1 MQDAL
6 TISALT
12 FGTQAFVTLFV
23 ILDPPGAAP
32 IFLSLASG
40 KSIKVQ
46 RRLAW
51 QAATVSLFVIVT
63 FALFGNALLGYL
75 NISLPALQGAG
86 GILLLITGLG
96 LLTGSITDSDSA
108 ASQNIALVP
117 LGTPLL
123 AGPGAIVATMIYVQ
137 KADTTTQII
146 GLVIAILAVHLI
158 IGTVL
163 MASTKIVGL
172 IKDSGVTLLASIAG
186 LLLAAIAVQMLA
198 NAIKAFAAAAQ
209 SAESRTP
216 QLPSSLWRY
225 WRPKPVEPP

>member
-23 ILDPPGAAP
+23 ILDPPVAAP

-123 AGPGAIVATMIYVQ
+123 AGPGAIVTTMLYVQ
-137 KADTTTQII
+137 KADGNEQL
-146 GLVIAILAVHLI
+146 GALAIAIVAVHLI
-158 IGTVL
+158 IGITF
-163 MASTKIVGL
+163 MFSTKILSV
-172 IKDSGVTLLASIAG
+172 IKDSGVTLLARIAG
-186 LLLAAIAVQMLA
+186 LLLSAIAVEMIVS
-198 NAIKAFAAAAQ
+198 AIKAFFNIG
-209 SAESRTP
+209 
-216 QLPSSLWRY
+216 
-225 WRPKPVEPP
+225 

>member
-1 MQDAL
+1 MIDFPDAKL
-6 TISALT
+6 KNI
-12 FGTQAFVTLFV
+12 
-23 ILDPPGAAP
+23 GAAP
-32 IFLSLASG
+32 MFLSLASG

-51 QAATVSLFVIVT
+51 QAATVSLFVIVS

-123 AGPGAIVATMIYVQ
+123 AGPGAIVTTMLYVQ
-137 KADTTTQII
+137 KADGGEQLGALAIAIVAVHVII
-146 GLVIAILAVHLI
+146 GL
-158 IGTVL
+158 TF
-163 MASTKIVGL
+163 MFSTKILSV
-172 IKDSGVTLLASIAG
+172 IKDSGVTLLARIAG
-186 LLLAAIAVQMLA
+186 LLLSAIAVEMIVS
-198 NAIKAFAAAAQ
+198 AIKAFFNIG
-209 SAESRTP
+209 
-216 QLPSSLWRY
+216 
-225 WRPKPVEPP
+225 

>member
-1 MQDAL
+1 MQEAL

-12 FGTQAFVTLFV
+12 FGTQAFVTLFI

-40 KSIKVQ
+40 KPIKVQ

-86 GILLLITGLG
+86 GLLLLITGLG
-96 LLTGSITDSDSA
+96 LLTGSITDNSSA

-123 AGPGAIVATMIYVQ
+123 AGPGAIVTTMLYVQ
-137 KADTTTQII
+137 KAEGNEQLGALAIAIVAVHMII
-146 GLVIAILAVHLI
+146 GL
-158 IGTVL
+158 TF
-163 MASTKIVGL
+163 MFSTKILSV
-172 IKDSGVTLLASIAG
+172 IKESGVTLLARIAG
-186 LLLAAIAVQMLA
+186 LLLSAIAVEMIVS
-198 NAIKAFAAAAQ
+198 AIKAFFNIG
-209 SAESRTP
+209 
-216 QLPSSLWRY
+216 
-225 WRPKPVEPP
+225 